1 MLTKTSKYTMWIKI
15 TAKLLKAIHKKILIK
30 KPNQISF
37 TNFSTYK
44 K

>member
-15 TAKLLKAIHKKILIK
+15 TAKLLKAIHKILIK